1 MGFPRNVLTPDPG
14 RRPLSEAELRESEER
29 FRLMVQS
36 VKDYA
41 IFMLDPNG
49 FITTWNA
56 GAERIKGYSADE
68 IIGQHFSIFY
78 PEAEKAE
85 KPARELQ
92 LAIETGVYEEEG
104 WRIRKDGSHF
114 FASVVITPVRTESG
128 KLKGFAKVTRDLT
141 ERRAAQLREIDAAR
155 RIAVEEAGRLGA
167 ETRAREMQALADQLR
182 VRTEQLEEQRRAV
195 ADASRAKSEFL
206 AAMSHELRT
215 PLNAIGGYAQLL
227 QMGVSGPVTAEQQV
241 YLERIQR
248 SQGHLLG
255 VINDILNFSR
265 LEAGE
270 IEFTVATV
278 AMCDLV
284 ESVMAMIMPQANAKE
299 LTLALGQ
306 HDTTPMAEG
315 DPLKIEQVLL
325 NLLSNAVKFTGEGG
339 TIAVACG
346 VDGDHVWLEVRDT
359 GIGIPAHELELI
371 FAPFKQVGRSL
382 ASPKEGT
389 GLGLAIS
396 RDLARRMRGDLT
408 VESEEGV
415 GSTFRLTLPRG
426 QG

>member
-85 KPARELQ
+85 KPARELE

-284 ESVMAMIMPQANAKE
+284 ESVMAMVMPQANAKE

-339 TIAVACG
+339 TIAIACG
-346 VDGDHVWLEVRDT
+346 VEGDHVWLEVRDT